1 MTGLRRSLGL
11 LAVLSALSLPAQA
24 APFVDEVSDLFNE
37 GVELLKQGKDEAAL
51 EKFTA
56 VLAMQPEHEAAY
68 ELWKDTDDEI
78 WVDMLVKGGQYELVA
93 KRFLDLASIR
103 HEERADDPDAIR
115 ALILQLQSTD
125 VLERR
130 RAQRTLAANH
140 GEYAVPYMVHHLADK
155 VNEDRRVVVMHALT
169 EMDRSVVPPLLACL
183 HSDDAYL
190 RRNVC
195 LVLGYIGDPR
205 AGAALA
211 YLATHDADEGVRM
224 AAKEGAMKVGA
235 TGDALPLFLQ
245 LGDDYHHRAPNVLNP
260 GDWSRVV
267 WSWKDG
273 ELTKS
278 EVARSLYADELAKQA
293 YLHALMVD
301 PSSLDARAGLAR
313 AYVSQLGELE
323 MRTAAGAETE
333 GSDRLAESAL
343 AVNSSG
349 VDALDLALQWS
360 VNDRDAS
367 TADQLLRAL
376 GHLAGT
382 PTPGMQAALAN
393 GDGAIRSEAAV
404 ALGHLA
410 YSNNQAASSETVA
423 ALAEAAG
430 REVVRI
436 AMVIDADA
444 GRGSAMADAL
454 TSAGFMAIPM
464 QRGTAALHTLHQVP
478 GMDVIIVADT
488 LNDLT
493 TAQVVDD
500 IRTSELLAATP
511 ILLMGSEEAAEAYGD
526 SINGTVAAGDV
537 AAVEAVIA
545 DGMNADRER
554 ANALAAQ
561 AASVLEMLARG
572 AGKTDLSGVAP
583 ALIGTLTSERP
594 DNVAIPAMGC
604 LGAVAG
610 TEAVG
615 PLMSVLTSGDRSD
628 EARIAAAGAIGQIAT
643 RSGMTAD
650 GAALNSLVDVMQSDA
665 TLSVRSAAA
674 AAAGRMRLDAEQ
686 RAQLAAATRVMLSE

>member
-24 APFVDEVSDLFNE
+24 APFVDEVSDLFDE
-37 GVELLKQGKDEAAL
+37 GVELLKQGKEEAAL

-56 VLAMQPEHEAAY
+56 VLAMQPDHEAAY
-68 ELWKDTDDEI
+68 ELWKDTDDDI

-93 KRFLDLASIR
+93 KRFLDLASVQQGQ
-103 HEERADDPDAIR
+103 RADDPDAIR
-115 ALILQLQSTD
+115 ELVRQLQGED

-140 GEYAVPYMVHHLADK
+140 GEYAVPHMIHHLADT

-169 EMDRSVVPPLLACL
+169 EMDRSVVLPLLAAL
-183 HSDDAYL
+183 HTDDAYL
-190 RRNVC
+190 RRNIA
-195 LVLGYIGDPR
+195 LVLGYLGDPR
-205 AGAALA
+205 AGAALSF
-211 YLATHDADEGVRM
+211 LATHDSDEGVRM

-245 LGDDYHHRAPNVLNP
+245 LGSDYHRRAANVLNP
-260 GDWSRVV
+260 GDWSSVV

-273 ELTKS
+273 ELAKT
-278 EVARSLYADELAKQA
+278 EVARYLYADELAKQS

-313 AYVSQLGELE
+313 SYVSQLGELE
-323 MRTAAGAETE
+323 MRAAAGADIE
-333 GSDRLAESAL
+333 GSEGLAESAL

-360 VNDRDAS
+360 VADRDAS
-367 TADQLLRAL
+367 TAGQLLRAL
-376 GHLAGT
+376 GGLAGR
-382 PTPGMQAALAN
+382 PTPGMTAALGQ

-404 ALGHLA
+404 ALGYLA
-410 YSNNQAASSETVA
+410 YANSQAAGSDTVA

-436 AMVIDADA
+436 AMVIDSDTA
-444 GRGSAMADAL
+444 RGNAMAGAL
-454 TSAGFMAIPM
+454 EAAGFMAIAM
-464 QRGTAALHTLHQVP
+464 HRGTAAVHTLRQVP
-478 GMDVIIVADT
+478 GMDVIVVADS
-488 LNDLT
+488 LSDLT

-500 IRTSELLAATP
+500 IRRSELLAATP

-526 SINGTVAAGDV
+526 TINGTVAAGDV
-537 AAVEAVIA
+537 AAVEAAVEG
-545 DGMNADRER
+545 GMNQDRER
-554 ANALAAQ
+554 ANALAAD
-561 AASVLEMLARG
+561 AATVLEMLARG

-583 ALIGTLTSERP
+583 ALLGTLAAERP
-594 DNVAIPAMGC
+594 DGVTIPAMGC

-610 TEAVG
+610 TDAVG
-615 PLMSVLTSGDRSD
+615 PLMGVLTADDRSD
-628 EARIAAAGAIGQIAT
+628 EARVAAAGAIGQIAT
-643 RSGMTAD
+643 RSGMTAE

-665 TLSVRSAAA
+665 SLSVRSAAA

>member
-11 LAVLSALSLPAQA
+11 LAVLSAISLPAQA

-37 GVELLKQGKDEAAL
+37 GVELLKQGQEEAAL

-56 VLAMQPEHEAAY
+56 VLAMQPDNEAAY
-68 ELWKDTDDEI
+68 QLWKDTDDDI

-93 KRFLDLASIR
+93 KRFLDLASVQQDQ
-103 HEERADDPDAIR
+103 RADDPDAIR
-115 ALILQLQSTD
+115 ELIRQLQGED

-130 RAQRTLAANH
+130 RAQRMLAANH
-140 GEYAVPYMVHHLADK
+140 GEYAVPHMIHHLADT

-169 EMDRSVVPPLLACL
+169 EMDRSVVLPLLAAL
-183 HSDDAYL
+183 HTDDAYL
-190 RRNVC
+190 RRNIT
-195 LVLGYIGDPR
+195 LVLGYLGDPR
-205 AGAALA
+205 AGAALVF
-211 YLATHDADEGVRM
+211 LATNDADEGVRM

-235 TGDALPLFLQ
+235 SGGALPLFLQ
-245 LGDDYHHRAPNVLNP
+245 LGADYHRRAANVLNP
-260 GDWSRVV
+260 GDWSHVV

-273 ELTKS
+273 ELAKT
-278 EVARSLYADELAKQA
+278 EVARYLYADELAKQA

-323 MRTAAGAETE
+323 MRAAAGADIE
-333 GSDRLAESAL
+333 GSEGLAESAL
-343 AVNSSG
+343 AVNASG

-360 VNDRDAS
+360 VADRDAS
-367 TADQLLRAL
+367 TAGQLLRAL
-376 GHLAGT
+376 GHLAGR
-382 PTPGMQAALAN
+382 PTPGMQAALAQ

-410 YSNNQAASSETVA
+410 YANNQAAGADTVT
-423 ALAEAAG
+423 ALAEAAA

-436 AMVIDADA
+436 AMVIDSNADRGAQMA
-444 GRGSAMADAL
+444 GAL
-454 TSAGFMAIPM
+454 EAAGFMAIPM
-464 QRGTAALHTLHQVP
+464 QRGTTALHTLHQVP
-478 GMDVIIVADT
+478 GMDVIVVADS
-488 LNDLT
+488 LSDLT

-500 IRTSELLAATP
+500 IRRSELLAATP
-511 ILLMGSEEAAEAYGD
+511 ILLLGSEEAAEAYGD
-526 SINGTVAAGDV
+526 TITGTVAAGDV
-537 AAVEAVIA
+537 AAVEAAVA
-545 DGMNADRER
+545 DGMNEDRER
-554 ANALAAQ
+554 ANALAAD
-561 AASVLEMLARG
+561 AARVLEMLARG

-583 ALIGTLTSERP
+583 ALLGTLAMERP
-594 DNVAIPAMGC
+594 DDVTIPAMGC

-610 TEAVG
+610 TDAVG
-615 PLMSVLTSGDRSD
+615 PLMGILTADDRSD
-628 EARIAAAGAIGQIAT
+628 EARVAAAGAIGQIAT

-665 TLSVRSAAA
+665 SLSVRSAAA

>member
-37 GVELLKQGKDEAAL
+37 GVELLKQGKEEAAL

-56 VLAMQPEHEAAY
+56 VLAMQPDHEAAY
-68 ELWKDTDDEI
+68 ELWKDTDDDI
-78 WVDMLVKGGQYELVA
+78 WVDMLVRGGQYELVA
-93 KRFLDLASIR
+93 KRFLDLASIQ
-103 HEERADDPDAIR
+103 HGQRADDPDAIR
-115 ALILQLQSTD
+115 ELIRQLQGED

-140 GEYAVPYMVHHLADK
+140 GEYAVPHMIHHLADT

-169 EMDRSVVPPLLACL
+169 EMDRSVVLPLLAAL
-183 HSDDAYL
+183 HTDDAYL
-190 RRNVC
+190 RRNIC
-195 LVLGYIGDPR
+195 LVLGYLGDPR
-205 AGAALA
+205 AGAALSFLSA
-211 YLATHDADEGVRM
+211 HDSDEGVRM

-235 TGDALPLFLQ
+235 SGDALPLFLQ
-245 LGDDYHHRAPNVLNP
+245 LGADYHRRAANVLNP
-260 GDWSRVV
+260 GDWSDVV

-273 ELTKS
+273 ELAKT
-278 EVARSLYADELAKQA
+278 EVARYLYADELAKQS

-323 MRTAAGAETE
+323 MRAAAGADVE
-333 GSDRLAESAL
+333 GSEGLAESAL

-360 VNDRDAS
+360 VADRDAS
-367 TADQLLRAL
+367 TAGQLLRAL
-376 GHLAGT
+376 GHLAGQ
-382 PTPGMQAALAN
+382 PTPGMNAALGQ

-410 YSNNQAASSETVA
+410 YANNQAASSDAVA

-436 AMVIDADA
+436 AMVIDSDT
-444 GRGSAMADAL
+444 GRGNAMAGAL
-454 TSAGFMAIPM
+454 EGAGFMAIAM
-464 QRGTAALHTLHQVP
+464 DRGTAALHTLHQVP
-478 GMDVIIVADT
+478 GMDVIVVADS

-500 IRTSELLAATP
+500 IRRSELLAATP
-511 ILLMGSEEAAEAYGD
+511 ILLMGSDEAAEAYGD
-526 SINGTVAAGDV
+526 TINGTVAAGDV
-537 AAVEAVIA
+537 AAVEAVVA
-545 DGMNADRER
+545 DGMNQDRER
-554 ANALAAQ
+554 ANALAAD

-572 AGKTDLSGVAP
+572 AGKTNLSGVEP
-583 ALIGTLTSERP
+583 ALLGTLAAERP
-594 DNVAIPAMGC
+594 DDVTIPAMGC

-610 TEAVG
+610 TDAVG
-615 PLMSVLTSGDRSD
+615 PLMGVLTSDERSD
-628 EARIAAAGAIGQIAT
+628 EARVAAAGAIGQIAT

-665 TLSVRSAAA
+665 SLSVRSAAA